1 MRQKDEEKKESI
13 KQAVINLFGTGF
25 HGASIAKIAREAG
38 VSPATVYIYY
48 ANKDDMLREIY
59 EEYADQAYFYLLGII
74 NSNMSGKELID
85 TMVRC
90 FYDYI
95 NEEQGFSLC
104 RAVFSCPSLAGNC
117 RETRGCLE
125 VFKLFDE
132 LKEKKI
138 LKDIDNVIVYSM
150 LFNTVKC
157 IHLRYGESGK
167 GSTQAVWINWWRYWR
182 NPCCLTPLYQ
192 TW

>member
-13 KQAVINLFGTGF
+13 KQAVIKLILEQGF

-85 TMVRC
+85 TMVRFFHDC
-90 FYDYI
+90 
-95 NEEQGFSLC
+95 C
-104 RAVFSCPSLAGNC
+104 RAV
-117 RETRGCLE
+117 
-125 VFKLFDE
+125 VDE
-132 LKEKKI
+132 QQAR
-138 LKDIDNVIVYSM
+138 SM
-150 LFNTVKC
+150 LLERVSALKPALNK
-157 IHLRYGESGK
+157 
-167 GSTQAVWINWWRYWR
+167 A
-182 NPCCLTPLYQ
+182 
-192 TW
+192 

>member
-13 KQAVINLFGTGF
+13 KQAVIKLILEQGF

-95 NEEQGFSLC
+95 NEEQRVFHFVEQFS
-104 RAVFSCPSLAGNC
+104 SCPSLAG
-117 RETRGCLE
+117 TRIKAGFLNLRNQSAITGP
-125 VFKLFDE
+125 KPNM
-132 LKEKKI
+132 KI
-138 LKDIDNVIVYSM
+138 
-150 LFNTVKC
+150 
-157 IHLRYGESGK
+157 G
-167 GSTQAVWINWWRYWR
+167 QINE
-182 NPCCLTPLYQ
+182 N
-192 TW
+192 

>member
-13 KQAVINLFGTGF
+13 KQAVIKLILEQGF

-59 EEYADQAYFYLLGII
+59 EEYADQAYFYLLGTI
-74 NSNMSGKELID
+74 NSNMSEQELIN

-95 NEEQGFSLC
+95 NE
-104 RAVFSCPSLAGNC
+104 
-117 RETRGCLE
+117 
-125 VFKLFDE
+125 
-132 LKEKKI
+132 
-138 LKDIDNVIVYSM
+138 
-150 LFNTVKC
+150 
-157 IHLRYGESGK
+157 
-167 GSTQAVWINWWRYWR
+167 
-182 NPCCLTPLYQ
+182 
-192 TW
+192 